1 MYKLFRSEH
10 VAWPGHRS
18 AVPAVVVVEAGAGV
32 VVVVGPPHLVLQ
44 LAGQGQDVV
53 HSCHQDV
60 CLVNAEIY
68 ILYQQRYINY
78 LYLFFI
84 KVTNSEEFLMAEHV
98 FNDENEVKN
107 L

>member
-1 MYKLFRSEH
+1 MISQQCINSSDLNMS
-10 VAWPGHRS
+10 PDRS

-60 CLVNAEIY
+60 CLVNAENY
-68 ILYQQRYINY
+68 ILYQHQRYIIY
-78 LYLFFI
+78 LYFFH
-84 KVTNSEEFLMAEHV
+84 KSYKL
-98 FNDENEVKN
+98 
-107 L
+107 

>member
-1 MYKLFRSEH
+1 MISQQCINSSDLNR
-10 VAWPGHRS
+10 GHRS

-60 CLVNAEIY
+60 CLVNAEIQ
-68 ILYQQRYINY
+68 IHN
-78 LYLFFI
+78 
-84 KVTNSEEFLMAEHV
+84 
-98 FNDENEVKN
+98 
-107 L
+107 

>member
-1 MYKLFRSEH
+1 MISQQCINSSDLNMS
-10 VAWPGHRS
+10 HRS

-60 CLVNAEIY
+60 CLVNAEIQ
-68 ILYQQRYINY
+68 ILNKHQKYNFFICS
-78 LYLFFI
+78 FI
-84 KVTNSEEFLMAEHV
+84 KVTKSEV
-98 FNDENEVKN
+98 FFDRRTCFQ
-107 L
+107 

>member
-10 VAWPGHRS
+10 VGLGHRS

-68 ILYQQRYINY
+68 ILYNIKGISIIYIC
-78 LYLFFI
+78 F
-84 KVTNSEEFLMAEHV
+84 S
-98 FNDENEVKN
+98 
-107 L
+107 